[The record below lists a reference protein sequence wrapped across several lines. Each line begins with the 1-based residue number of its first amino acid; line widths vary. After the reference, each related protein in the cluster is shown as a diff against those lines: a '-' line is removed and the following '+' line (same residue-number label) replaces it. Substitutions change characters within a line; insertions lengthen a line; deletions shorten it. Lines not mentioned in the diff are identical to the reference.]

1 MLRKPPEKR
10 YLPVCTVRLIKE
22 STLVCDRKT
31 IKTPED
37 AHQILEG
44 YFDNLPNEHFAALL
58 LSTKNHVI
66 AVTTVSIGS
75 LNSSIVHPRELFQR
89 AILANAASVILAHN
103 HPSGDP
109 TPSPEDL
116 ALTKRLVDAGKLL
129 DIPVIDHLILGQ
141 NCFAS
146 LKERGN
152 MM

>member
-1 MLRKPPEKR
+1 MSRKSPEKR
-10 YLPVCTVRLIKE
+10 YLPICTIRLIRE
-22 STLVCDRKT
+22 NTLVCDRKT

-37 AHQILEG
+37 AHRILEG
-44 YFDNLPNEHFAALL
+44 YFTDLSCEHFAALL

-89 AILANAASVILAHN
+89 AILANAASLILAHN

-109 TPSPEDL
+109 TPSPEDI

-129 DIPVIDHLILGQ
+129 DIGILDHIIVGE
-141 NCFAS
+141 NCFVS
-146 LKERGN
+146 LKEKG
-152 MM
+152 MLS